1 MSENKAVI
9 ILVVVTVVFFVV
21 IDTGVT
27 QLLFNKIGDLLT
39 TMVTN
44 VFSGV
49 N

>member
-9 ILVVVTVVFFVV
+9 ILVLVTVVFFVV